1 MIRHIKTPMSRKKMW
16 TRIAIVV
23 VLGVLLVVGFI
34 YGRMEGQNPR
44 IAFDREFEAL
54 RRGGGPRTHS

>member
-1 MIRHIKTPMSRKKMW
+1 MW
-16 TRIAIVV
+16 TRIAIFV

-54 RRGGGPRTHS
+54 RRGAWGPRTHS